1 MDTTRPTEAELEILG
16 VLWRRGRCSVREVY
30 AELAPHRGTGY
41 TTTLK
46 LMQLMLA
53 KGLVTRDERSI
64 SHVYAAKLKP
74 APARKR
80 ILRELIAGLFTG
92 STTALMQQA
101 LQVGEFKPG
110 ELAEIRDLID
120 AHVAKQEQ
128 RATRKD
134 AP

>member
-1 MDTTRPTEAELEILG
+1 MDPTRPTEAELEILG

-30 AELAPHRGTGY
+30 TELAPHRGTGY

-53 KGLVTRDERSI
+53 KGLVTRDERAI
-64 SHVYAAKLKP
+64 SHLYTAKLKP
-74 APARKR
+74 APAQKR
-80 ILRELIAGLFTG
+80 ILRDLIAGLFTG

-110 ELAEIRDLID
+110 ELAELRALID
-120 AHVAKQEQ
+120 AHAQKQDQ
-128 RATRKD
+128 QSARKD
-134 AP
+134 QP